1 MPTLKRLEISGFK
14 SFVDPV
20 TVDFADGVTAIV
32 GPNGCGK
39 SNLSDAITWVLG
51 EQSAK
56 SLRSETM
63 QDVIFAGSER
73 RRPLGM
79 AEVRLT
85 LGGLAAALG
94 SPDETD
100 TTISRRVFR
109 SGESE
114 YRLNGKRVP
123 LKLIRDLLMD
133 TGLGIRAYSVIEQGK
148 VETILAGK
156 PQERRK
162 LIEEAAGI
170 TRYKA
175 RKRIAEL
182 KLEES
187 AANLQRLDDIRA
199 EADRSLRSLKRQA
212 GAARRFKELQS
223 EHQTLLEQWL
233 GARAKGLAGEL
244 DRLERALEAT
254 ASNEARALA
263 AVSAGEAQLAEARE
277 LGEVAA
283 ARLAE
288 LRQRESRLLATI
300 EGRQQAIRGAE
311 QTLREI
317 GERLERGQAD
327 AAARGAEV
335 DDLDAQHQELTARLE
350 AQRQATAEAESLN
363 RRDETALAECA
374 AAVQQAEVALREA
387 EQLAANLARQLEKL
401 RSDRDRQ
408 RVEVERSTSRQ
419 QHLFAELD
427 GFAREIAESDQARS
441 QVEQRLAGL
450 MEAAGRTELA
460 IAAADAELQRQLSA
474 ETGITE
480 RKKALEH
487 QRAELTHRRAALDQL
502 ERAHDQGRK
511 AEAAA
516 LASHGLDPQRRLA
529 DRITPPPQWER
540 AFDHHLGA
548 LVDAV
553 EIPSDRDPLEI
564 AAALAAA
571 RVSTMLHAP
580 TAAAP
585 PAAPPAALA
594 DDPRVLGFLGSH
606 LDGAALAPAALVASP
621 DHARELALLHPE
633 VAFLTQGGLVFQ
645 GSTIAIEG
653 DQAQPGLLARR
664 RELGQIRAE
673 VTRLDQELEQ
683 CSAELGAQVLTRT
696 AAAQKA
702 NQMRHDL
709 GELKREIAVAEA
721 RREDANQRRRR
732 LEAARE
738 RIESERAGVAQALAA
753 TEVRLR
759 ALDEG
764 LIESERER
772 QSQAARIEGLRSALE
787 EVRGRREHLRA
798 EAAARRAA
806 LELERERQRSLGVD
820 LERVRRSAEATRN
833 FLSGWS
839 EEQSRLELRR
849 RDQTEA
855 LELARTQLR
864 EALESQGGAQ
874 DEVVAAVQEV
884 EARREQVRTLEQ
896 SLVAARAVLDEVRL
910 ELAGRRERRSVLDTE
925 LKSVCETYRDQL
937 GATPDLDTLV
947 PLELAAIEEL
957 STQVARARRRLDEMG
972 PVNVL
977 AADEYAEQETRF
989 IELGTQRE
997 DIAASVESLKRTI
1010 REINQTSMVRFRETL
1025 EEVNRHLGVT
1035 FTTLFRGGEA
1045 EIRLL
1050 DEEDVLESGIEIVA
1064 RPPGKRLQNLMLMS
1078 GGEKALTAIALLMA
1092 LFKTKPSPFCLLDEV
1107 DAPLDDLNTQRYLE
1121 IIRAM
1126 SVDTQFLVV
1135 THNKI
1140 TMEAASRLYGVT
1152 MAERGVSKV
1161 VSVDLEEMHP
1171 AEVAAS
1177 A

>member
-85 LGGLAAALG
+85 LGGLGAALG
-94 SPDETD
+94 SPDEAD

-187 AANLQRLDDIRA
+187 TANLQRLDDIRA

-212 GAARRFKELQS
+212 GQARRFKELQS
-223 EHQTLLEQWL
+223 DYQTLLEQWL
-233 GARAKGLAGEL
+233 GARAKGLASEL
-244 DRLERALEAT
+244 DRLERELEAT
-254 ASNEARALA
+254 ASREARALA

-277 LGEVAA
+277 LGEAA
-283 ARLAE
+283 AGRLAE
-288 LRQRESRLLATI
+288 LRQHESRLLATI

-317 GERLERGQAD
+317 GERLDRGRAD
-327 AAARGAEV
+327 AGTRGEEVAE
-335 DDLDAQHQELTARLE
+335 LEAQHQQLGERLE
-350 AQRQATAEAESLN
+350 AQRLATAEAEAVH
-363 RRDETALAECA
+363 RRDEAALAECA

-387 EQLAANLARQLEKL
+387 EQTAANLARQLDKL
-401 RSDRDRQ
+401 RSDRERQ

-427 GFAREIAESDQARS
+427 GFAREIGETDQARG

-450 MEAAGRTELA
+450 VENAGRIEQT

-487 QRAELTHRRAALDQL
+487 QRAELTHRRAALEQL
-502 ERAHDQGRK
+502 ERAHDHGRK

-516 LASHGLDPQRRLA
+516 LISHGLDPQRRLA
-529 DRITPPPQWER
+529 DRIAPPPQWER

-553 EIPSDRDPLEI
+553 EIPADRDPLEI

-571 RVSTMLHAP
+571 RVSTVLHTP
-580 TAAAP
+580 VPP
-585 PAAPPAALA
+585 PAAPPIGVAE
-594 DDPRVLGFLGSH
+594 DPRVMGLLSSH
-606 LDGAALAPAALVASP
+606 LDGAALAPAALVASAE
-621 DHARELALLHPE
+621 DARELALLHPE
-633 VAFLTQGGLVFQ
+633 VAFLTRDGLVFQ
-645 GSTIAIEG
+645 GSTIAVEG

-664 RELGQIRAE
+664 RELSQIRTD
-673 VTRLDQELEQ
+673 VTNLDRELER
-683 CSAELGAQVLTRT
+683 CGAELGEQVVTRT

-702 NQMRHDL
+702 NQLRHEL

-732 LEAARE
+732 LESARE
-738 RIESERAGVAQALAA
+738 RIETERAGVAQALAA

-772 QSQAARIEGLRSALE
+772 QTQAERIVTLRAGLE
-787 EVRGRREHLRA
+787 EARARREHLRA
-798 EAAARRAA
+798 EAASRRAA
-806 LELERERQRSLGVD
+806 LELERERQRSLGAD
-820 LERVRRSAEATRN
+820 LERVRRSAESTRT
-833 FLSGWS
+833 FLAGWS
-839 EEQSRLELRR
+839 EEQDRLELRR

-864 EALESQGGAQ
+864 EAMESQGGAQ
-874 DEVVAAVQEV
+874 DEVIAAVQEV
-884 EARREQVRTLEQ
+884 EGRREQVRALEQ
-896 SLVAARAVLDEVRL
+896 SLVAARSVLEQVRA
-910 ELAGRRERRSVLDTE
+910 ELASRRERRSVLDTE

-937 GATPDLDTLV
+937 GASPDLENLV
-947 PLELAAIEEL
+947 ALEVAAIEEL
-957 STQVARARRRLDEMG
+957 ATQVAQARRRIDEMG

-977 AADEYAEQETRF
+977 AADEYAEQETRYT
-989 IELGTQRE
+989 ELGTQRE
-997 DIAASVESLKRTI
+997 DIAASVESLRRTI
-1010 REINQTSMVRFRETL
+1010 REINQTSVVRFRETL
-1025 EEVNRHLGVT
+1025 EEVNRHLSVT

-1140 TMEAASRLYGVT
+1140 TMEAAARLYGVT

-1161 VSVDLEEMHP
+1161 VSVDLEDMHP

>member
-233 GARAKGLAGEL
+233 GARAKGLATEL
-244 DRLERALEAT
+244 DRIERDLEAT
-254 ASNEARALA
+254 ASSEARALA

-277 LGEVAA
+277 LGEAA
-283 ARLAE
+283 AGRLAE
-288 LRQRESRLLATI
+288 LRQHESRLLATI

-317 GERLERGQAD
+317 GERLERGSSD
-327 AAARGAEV
+327 AGARSAEV
-335 DDLDAQHQELTARLE
+335 DELELQHRELTTRLE
-350 AQRQATAEAESLN
+350 AQRQATADAESLH
-363 RRDETALAECA
+363 RRDEAALAESA
-374 AAVQQAEVALREA
+374 TAVQQAEAALREA
-387 EQLAANLARQLEKL
+387 EQLGANLARQLEKL
-401 RSDRDRQ
+401 RTDRDRQ

-427 GFAREIAESDQARS
+427 GFAREIAESDQART

-450 MEAAGRTELA
+450 MEAAGRTGAA
-460 IAAADAELQRQLSA
+460 IAEADAELQRQLA
-474 ETGITE
+474 LETGITD

-529 DRITPPPQWER
+529 DRISPPPQWER
-540 AFDHHLGA
+540 AFDHHLGT

-553 EIPSDRDPLEI
+553 EIPGDRDPLEI

-571 RVSTMLHAP
+571 RVSTVLHAP
-580 TAAAP
+580 LGDTTTAP
-585 PAAPPAALA
+585 PSDLAA
-594 DDPRVLGFLGSH
+594 DPRVLGFLGSH
-606 LDGAALAPAALVASP
+606 LDGAALAPAALVGSP
-621 DHARELALLHPE
+621 DAARALALLHPE

-645 GSTIAIEG
+645 GSTIAVEG

-664 RELGQIRAE
+664 RELSQIRAE
-673 VTRLDQELEQ
+673 VTRLEQELEH
-683 CSAELGAQVLTRT
+683 CSAELGAQVVART

-702 NQMRHDL
+702 NQLRHDL

-721 RREDANQRRRR
+721 RREDAHQRRRR
-732 LEAARE
+732 LEAARD

-764 LIESERER
+764 LIECERER
-772 QSQAARIEGLRSALE
+772 QVQAERIEGLRNALE
-787 EVRGRREHLRA
+787 EVRARREHLRA

-806 LELERERQRSLGVD
+806 LELERERQRSLGAD
-820 LERVRRSAEATRN
+820 LERVRRGAESTRS
-833 FLSGWS
+833 FLAGWS

-855 LELARTQLR
+855 LELARAQLR

-874 DEVVAAVQEV
+874 DGVVAAVQEV
-884 EARREQVRTLEQ
+884 EARREQVRGLEQ
-896 SLVAARAVLDEVRL
+896 SLVAARAVLDEARS

-937 GATPDLDTLV
+937 GASPDLEGLV
-947 PLELAAIEEL
+947 GLDVAAIEEL
-957 STQVARARRRLDEMG
+957 ATQVARARRRIDEMG

-989 IELGTQRE
+989 TELGAQRE

-1140 TMEAASRLYGVT
+1140 TMEAAARLYGVT

-1161 VSVDLEEMHP
+1161 VSVDLEALHP
-1171 AEVAAS
+1171 AEIAAS